1 MRHILVALILTM
13 WPALACA
20 ALDKPLEPGAKV
32 AFLGMTFIDLSTEG
46 TYNGV
51 RADETARLELMES
64 AARDRFVQEGFV
76 MLSTAPVAAE
86 LASTVN
92 PADCNGCELH
102 MGERLGADY
111 VLVGEVRKTSNLIL
125 SVELVLRDVN
135 SGEILRGIAV
145 DIRSNTDDSWLR
157 GIRYILKNHFFKS

>member
-1 MRHILVALILTM
+1 MRQTLLALALM
-13 WPALACA
+13 LSPALALA
-20 ALDKPLEPGAKV
+20 APDTPLTRGAKV
-32 AFLGMTFIDLSTEG
+32 AFLGMTFVDLSTEG
-46 TYNGV
+46 AYNGV
-51 RADETARLELMES
+51 RADETARLQLIENTT
-64 AARDRFVQEGFV
+64 RDRFAQEGFV
-76 MLSTAPVAAE
+76 VLSNDPVATE

-92 PADCNGCELH
+92 PADCYGCDVR

-111 VLVGEVRKTSNLIL
+111 VLVGEVRKVSNLVL
-125 SVELVLRDVN
+125 SINLVLREVG